1 MTTPTRP
8 ARRFL
13 RRPAADTTPLPEPVV
28 DPRTPATALIAQAQ
42 AQGVADARE
51 HVRDS
56 WSFGDAGQERSAEFD
71 PTYVLSLRHLRDAA
85 VQSALERHTMASAR
99 VRYLAERSEE
109 AGGFMRA
116 ARSMM
121 DRLARTAAG
130 AREPAPD
137 QPLTEARDIEEIPSD
152 DPVWEGETVPLRLVW
167 RLLIM
172 LLLVAAQTP
181 LHHLVFEHFLLE
193 RVSPAAI
200 WTLSAAMA
208 VFLVAAPHLAALLVR
223 VREATGT
230 ERRLPL
236 VVVITAVFWTGVVA
250 LLAIMCG
257 AVLGLHR
264 ERLEPLHVTPLTVV
278 LMFAGGLVV
287 SGAMAYMLGLSRRH
301 PFQESY
307 AAHRRR
313 REVIEARRQELID
326 RICPDHTGDP
336 TAEGEG
342 GTQPLVEAVRA
353 AYAAAEEAYYTALT
367 QTVGDPSFTEAVQH
381 RRGLRRE
388 VAP

>member
-1 MTTPTRP
+1 MTTPTGPTGWFRRRG
-8 ARRFL
+8 ARG
-13 RRPAADTTPLPEPVV
+13 TTPLPEPIVN
-28 DPRTPATALIAQAQ
+28 PRTPATTLIAQAQ
-42 AQGVADARE
+42 AQGAADARD

-56 WSFGDAGQERSAEFD
+56 WSFGDAAQDRSPEYD

-85 VQSALERHTMASAR
+85 VQSARERHIIASAR
-99 VRYLAERSEE
+99 VRHLSERSEE
-109 AGGFMRA
+109 AGRFMRS

-121 DRLARTAAG
+121 DRLARTTAR
-130 AREPAPD
+130 AREPVPD
-137 QPLTEARDIEEIPSD
+137 QPLVEPAEIEEIADD
-152 DPVWEGETVPLRLVW
+152 DPVWEGETVALRLVW
-167 RLLIM
+167 RLLVL

-181 LHHLVFEHFLLE
+181 MHHLVFEHFLVDQ
-193 RVSPAAI
+193 VSPEAI
-200 WTLSAAMA
+200 WTISAAMA
-208 VFLVAAPHLAALLVR
+208 VFLVAAPHLAAMLVR
-223 VREATGT
+223 AREATGT

-257 AVLGLHR
+257 AVLSLHR

-278 LMFAGGLVV
+278 SMFAGGLVV
-287 SGAMAYMLGLSRRH
+287 AGAMAYMLGLSRRH
-301 PFQESY
+301 PFQEAY
-307 AAHRRR
+307 AVHRRR
-313 REVIEARRQELID
+313 REAFEAQRQELID
-326 RICPDHTGDP
+326 RICPEHAGD
-336 TAEGEG
+336 EDED

-353 AYAAAEEAYYTALT
+353 AYAAAEEAYFTALT